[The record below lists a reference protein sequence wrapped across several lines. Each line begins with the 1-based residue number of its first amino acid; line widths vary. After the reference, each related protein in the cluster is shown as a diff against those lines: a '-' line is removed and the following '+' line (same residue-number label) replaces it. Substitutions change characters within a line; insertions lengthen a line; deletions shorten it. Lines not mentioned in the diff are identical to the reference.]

1 MQDYKFEL
9 EGTNETNV
17 VELGAILSYEDSIVT
32 WKIEPYLDKSLLLI
46 EAINADVFRLKK
58 EIMNLGLQLEQ
69 LYDD

>member
-9 EGTNETNV
+9 DGTNETNV

-32 WKIEPYLDKSLLLI
+32 RKIEPYLDTSLLLI

-58 EIMNLGLQLEQ
+58 EIMNLGLHLEQ